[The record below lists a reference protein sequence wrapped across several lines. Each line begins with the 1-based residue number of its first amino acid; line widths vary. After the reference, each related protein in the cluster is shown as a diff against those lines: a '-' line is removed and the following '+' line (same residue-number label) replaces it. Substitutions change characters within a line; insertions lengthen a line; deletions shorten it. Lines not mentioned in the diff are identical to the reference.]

1 VICDF
6 LIVDLAPTGRAAVRV
21 LSMNAA
27 DHVQLHTVLAD
38 LRRLQLRLSS
48 MLRIAFPLLHPHRNY
63 ATISVETQPSDAQHL
78 REIWPLS

>member
-1 VICDF
+1 VWQEHFVIRDF

-38 LRRLQLRLSS
+38 LRRLQLKGY
-48 MLRIAFPLLHPHRNY
+48 PLC
-63 ATISVETQPSDAQHL
+63 
-78 REIWPLS
+78 